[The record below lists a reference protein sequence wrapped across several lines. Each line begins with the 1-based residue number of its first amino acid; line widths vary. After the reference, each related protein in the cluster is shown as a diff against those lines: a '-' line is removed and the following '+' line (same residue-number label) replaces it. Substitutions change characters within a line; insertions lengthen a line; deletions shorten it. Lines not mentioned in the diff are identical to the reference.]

1 MSDCSVYKTAA
12 GERAVKEH
20 YESILAHWPVPV
32 GILETETRFGRT
44 SVLSCGAQEG
54 APLVL
59 LHGAASNSLTWIA
72 DVEQLG
78 RLHRVFAIDIIG
90 EPGLSAGTRPPW
102 KGPAYGDWLADV
114 LGGLSLQNVRMLGL
128 SQGGWIAIKFATSS
142 PERVEKLVLLSPGGV
157 VRTRPMFL
165 LRALPLLVMGRPG
178 VRRINRMVA
187 SPQKLHSEALAF
199 MDLMLAH
206 LRPRTEPTPL
216 FTDEELQRLT
226 MPVLLVGGDRDAIH
240 DCRALA
246 ARLQKLLPRVQTRLL
261 VNTGHALVNTA
272 PLVTPFLE
280 AWGGAGG
287 WRPDG

>member
-20 YESILAHWPVPV
+20 YDSILARWPVPFC
-32 GILETETRFGRT
+32 ILETQTRYGRT
-44 SVLSCGAQEG
+44 SILSCGAQDG

-72 DVEQLG
+72 DVEQLN
-78 RLHRVFAIDIIG
+78 RRHKVFAIDVIG
-90 EPGLSAGTRPPW
+90 EPGLSAGARPPW
-102 KGPAYGDWLADV
+102 RGPAYSDWLASV
-114 LGGLSLQNVRMLGL
+114 LDGLSLQSVRLLGL
-128 SQGGWIAIKFATSS
+128 SQGGWIALKFATSW

-178 VRRINRMVA
+178 VRRLNRIVA
-187 SPQKLHSEALAF
+187 SPQKLHPEALVF

-206 LRPRTEPTPL
+206 LRPRTEPAPL

-261 VNTGHALVNTA
+261 INTGHALVNTA
-272 PLVTPFLE
+272 SLVVPFLE
-280 AWGGAGG
+280 TLGGG
-287 WRPDG
+287 